1 MGPYLSQPKTEKS
14 TYTGKNQT
22 LEYAATHMQGWR
34 NTMEDT
40 HISDINIEND
50 IHLFAVFDGHGGSEV
65 AIFAERH
72 FKEEL
77 MKNKNYIQK
86 NYEKALTETFFRIDK
101 MLQEQA
107 GQEELNKIRGAS
119 EDVSLAGCTANV
131 ALIVGKTLY
140 VANAGDSRSFLNR
153 DGKPYDMSK
162 DHKPDDDQEK
172 KRIERAGGFVSDGR
186 ANGNLSLSRALGD
199 LEYKKD
205 NRFKPEEQII
215 TALPDVKSTQLTA
228 ADKFLLMGC
237 DGVFETWEHQQ
248 ILNFVSQELK
258 TSQNLQKAT
267 EKLLDQLLAK
277 DTTLGTGCDNMT
289 CILVLF
295 KS

>member
-14 TYTGKNQT
+14 TVTGQNQVFQ
-22 LEYAATHMQGWR
+22 YAATHMQGWR
-34 NTMEDT
+34 NTMEDA
-40 HISDINIEND
+40 HISDMNIEPD
-50 IHLFAVFDGHGGSEV
+50 VHLFAVFDGHGGSEV

-72 FKEEL
+72 FREEL
-77 MKNKNYIQK
+77 MKNKNYQQK
-86 NYEKALTETFFRIDK
+86 NYEKALTETFFKIDK
-101 MLQEQA
+101 MLQEPS
-107 GQEELNKIRGAS
+107 GQDELNKIRGVND
-119 EDVSLAGCTANV
+119 ETSLAGCTANV

-153 DGKPYDMSK
+153 DGKPFDMSK

-205 NRFKPEEQII
+205 SRFKPEEQII
-215 TALPDVKSTQLTA
+215 SALPDVKVTQLTA
-228 ADKFLLMGC
+228 SDKFLLMGC
-237 DGVFETWEHQQ
+237 DGVFETWDHQQ
-248 ILNFVSQELK
+248 ILNFVNQELK
-258 TSQNLQKAT
+258 SSQNLQKAT

-277 DTTLGTGCDNMT
+277 DTSLGTGCDNMT

-295 KS
+295 K